1 MTGKKIKRGYYF
13 FCSIVSVLTLST
25 CGLPTVAYLYP
36 PYMNV
41 NGNASIRLNN
51 DSRNYEASEGASQ
64 TYRGI
69 EIFYR
74 IYQNQNTAASA
85 LTDLTSLSSN
95 YDGAPDSFM
104 SIATGSTYK
113 FRRLRDSN
121 TPDQQPLLSIA
132 AGDASNFDL
141 NLTSGDWT
149 FGIGSTI
156 IRNITTAANTSFY
169 KKDFET
175 GDDDYAGSTFSPTA
189 TYYIV
194 LFAVSFGIDQTTV
207 GQTVYSMPV
216 IPSNYVSY

>member
-1 MTGKKIKRGYYF
+1 MAKGILRPRYLL
-13 FCSIVSVLTLST
+13 CSAAFILLLSA
-25 CGLPTVAYLYP
+25 CGLPTVAFLYP
-36 PYMNV
+36 PIIDVQN
-41 NGNASIRLNN
+41 SIIRLNN

-69 EIFYR
+69 ELFYR
-74 IYQNQNTAASA
+74 IYQDRNSADEILTALANLSAS
-85 LTDLTSLSSN
+85 

-121 TPDQQPLLSIA
+121 ALDQQPLLSISA
-132 AGDASNFDL
+132 SDESNFDL
-141 NLTSGDWT
+141 DLTSGDWT

-156 IRNITTAANTSFY
+156 IRNIATTANTSFY

-175 GDDDYAGSTFSPTA
+175 GDDDYAGSTSSPTA

-207 GQTVYSMPV
+207 GQTVYSMPAV
-216 IPSNYVSY
+216 PANYVSY